1 MDASIAI
8 QIRDLVKT
16 YNGNPLPAI
25 DGISFDIP
33 TGEIFGLLGPNGA
46 GKTTAIHII
55 CGLLAPDTGKVKIEG
70 RSWNGNSF
78 EIRQVIGV
86 VPQEIALYE
95 KLNALENL
103 RFIGAMYGLKGKALN
118 DRINEFLSVFGLEA
132 FASRQLATYSGGMR
146 RRLNLI
152 AGILHKPRI
161 LILDEPTVGVDVQ
174 SRSVI
179 LEFLKKLNR
188 EGITIIYTSHYMEEA
203 EGLCSSIGILD
214 AGKMICQGK
223 PSDLINSIAGCA
235 NLESIFLQLTGRSLR
250 DY

>member
-1 MDASIAI
+1 MAI

-16 YNGNPLPAI
+16 YNGNQSPAL
-25 DGISFDIP
+25 DGISLDISS
-33 TGEIFGLLGPNGA
+33 GEIFGLLGPNGA

-55 CGLLAPDTGKVKIEG
+55 CGLLHADSGKVMIEG
-70 RSWNGNSF
+70 RSWSGNTS
-78 EIRQVIGV
+78 EIRQAIGV

-103 RFIGAMYGLKGKALN
+103 RFIGAMYGLNGKMLN
-118 DRINEFLSVFGLEA
+118 DRIGEFLSVFGLEA
-132 FASRQLATYSGGMR
+132 FANRQLKTYSGGMR

-152 AGILHKPRI
+152 AGILHRPRI

-188 EGITIIYTSHYMEEA
+188 EGTTIIYTSHYMEEA

-214 AGKMICQGK
+214 AGKVICRGK
-223 PSDLINSIAGCA
+223 PSDLINSVAGCA
-235 NLESIFLQLTGRSLR
+235 NLESIFLQMTGRSLR